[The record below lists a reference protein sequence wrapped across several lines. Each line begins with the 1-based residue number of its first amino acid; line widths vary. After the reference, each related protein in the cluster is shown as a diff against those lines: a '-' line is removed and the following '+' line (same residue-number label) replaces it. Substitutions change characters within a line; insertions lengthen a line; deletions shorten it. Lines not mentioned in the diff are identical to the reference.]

1 MTDNVNKI
9 GTRVKKFRE
18 AQDMTRE
25 QLAEITGLGIKAIEA
40 LEEESLYPSIGPLQK
55 VAQAM
60 HVRLGTFMDDVVTK
74 DPLVVKR
81 HARDADLTMQLRAD
95 KPASY
100 RYYALG
106 KGKVDRNMEPFFIE
120 VMPDPEEDRKLSS
133 HQGEEF
139 IIVCSGKLLVVYGN
153 ERHILEPGD
162 TVYYNS
168 IVPHYVGAEGDEPC
182 SIYAIIYHP

>member
-1 MTDNVNKI
+1 MDAVNKI
-9 GTRVKKFRE
+9 GARVRKFRE
-18 AQDMTRE
+18 AQDLTRE
-25 QLAEITGLGIKAIEA
+25 KLAETTGLTVGFITA
-40 LEEESLYPSIGPLQK
+40 LEEENLYPSIGPLQK
-55 VAQAM
+55 VAQAL
-60 HVRLGTFMDDVVTK
+60 HLRLGTFMDDVVCN
-74 DPLVVKR
+74 DPIIVR
-81 HARDADLTMQLRAD
+81 RQSRDADLTMQSRAD

-120 VMPDPEEDRKLSS
+120 VMADPEEDRKLSS

-153 ERHILEPGD
+153 ERQILEPGD

-168 IVPHYVGAEGDEPC
+168 IVPHYVGAEGSEPC